1 MQYPSYVFAE
11 TLRDGTAVTVRAAG
25 ANDGPKIRRAFLN
38 LERDTV
44 YTRFF
49 GYKADVSD
57 AELGRITGADFERAV
72 ALLVTIGAGED
83 EVVIGGA
90 SYFVSGSVAAAGR
103 SAELAFTVEEDFQS
117 RGIGSLLMRH
127 IIAIAR
133 VKGLDRLEADV
144 LSRNRPMLNV
154 FRRCGLPMAVR
165 HEGDVIHV
173 ILSLR
178 EAGRGCLPHTP
189 GPYSGVLRRETYPPD
204 ATEILAVL
212 MVCFGC
218 RCGFRK

>member
-1 MQYPSYVFAE
+1 MQYPSYVFAA

-57 AELGRITGADFERAV
+57 AELGRITRADFERAV

-103 SAELAFTVEEDFQS
+103 SAEL
-117 RGIGSLLMRH
+117 
-127 IIAIAR
+127 
-133 VKGLDRLEADV
+133 GLH
-144 LSRNRPMLNV
+144 
-154 FRRCGLPMAVR
+154 RRRGLPEPRDRQTADASYHR
-165 HEGDVIHV
+165 DRPGEGPGSARGRRAFPQSSHAER
-173 ILSLR
+173 LPALR
-178 EAGRGCLPHTP
+178 PSNGGAE
-189 GPYSGVLRRETYPPD
+189 
-204 ATEILAVL
+204 
-212 MVCFGC
+212 
-218 RCGFRK
+218 

>member
-90 SYFVSGSVAAAGR
+90 SYFVSAGR
-103 SAELAFTVEEDFQS
+103 SAARTRCCCGRNLRSTQVRRAFRDAVDHSQAKMPQFDAYKA
-117 RGIGSLLMRH
+117 ISLRIREIFAAYTP
-127 IIAIAR
+127 II
-133 VKGLDRLEADV
+133 E
-144 LSRNRPMLNV
+144 P
-154 FRRCGLPMAVR
+154 
-165 HEGDVIHV
+165 
-173 ILSLR
+173 LSLD
-178 EAGRGCLPHTP
+178 EGYLVGA
-189 GPYSGVLRRETYPPD
+189 LRAMRAQAEF
-204 ATEILAVL
+204 LRL
-212 MVCFGC
+212 H
-218 RCGFRK
+218 R